1 MSSNMTDPFRRQGL
15 LFVVSAPSGT
25 GKTSLCQEIVSVVP
39 GLRHSVS
46 YTTRPPRTTE
56 VTARDYHFVD
66 RNTFASMIDQKDFLE
81 WAEVYGYL
89 YGTRRETLRQWRE
102 QGIDALL
109 DIDTQGA
116 AQIRRQEP
124 SAVSIYILPPSVGVL
139 RRRLEDRRSDPS
151 AEIAKRLKKAR
162 DEVKRYKDYQ
172 YVIVNDDFK
181 DAVRLLESIVW
192 AERSRTA
199 VLDLSSLERDLTALE
214 EET

>member
-1 MSSNMTDPFRRQGL
+1 MSSNMTSPFRRHGL

-46 YTTRPPRTTE
+46 YTTRPPRATE
-56 VTARDYHFVD
+56 VTGRDYHFVD
-66 RNTFASMIDQKDFLE
+66 RDAFVSMIDQNAFLE
-81 WAEVYGYL
+81 WAEVYGHL
-89 YGTRRETLRQWRE
+89 YGTPRGTLRQWRE
-102 QGIDALL
+102 QGIDVLL

-124 SAVSIYILPPSVGVL
+124 SAVSIYILPPSVGDL

-162 DEVKRYKDYQ
+162 EEVKHYKDYQ

-181 DAVRLLESIVW
+181 DAVRFLEAIVW

-214 EET
+214 EGF